1 MLTAS
6 TETSQAYVGFERLDI
21 AFHGGEG
28 TFMLH
33 HWPSDAG
40 MTLRILNG
48 SGASELAGMSGAGE
62 IVNDDGAHAFIV
74 TYELL

>member
-1 MLTAS
+1 
-6 TETSQAYVGFERLDI
+6 
-21 AFHGGEG
+21 
-28 TFMLH
+28 
-33 HWPSDAG
+33 

-48 SGASELAGMSGAGE
+48 SGAGELAGMSGAGE